1 MPYLLTALSRSCG
14 AAARVKRRGRERRR
28 MMLLS
33 GRIVCRCQAEWF
45 DVLELELDYQ
55 VKLGWS
61 RNGRS
66 TGFQSAVAE
75 RLCGLDQK
83 DSAGLAQALRIRPD
97 QRIDTA
103 FNEFDP
109 EWNIRRTGDAGPA
122 QP

>member
-1 MPYLLTALSRSCG
+1 LT
-14 AAARVKRRGRERRR
+14 
-28 MMLLS
+28 
-33 GRIVCRCQAEWF
+33 
-45 DVLELELDYQ
+45 VLRLITNSNLIDHIT
-55 VKLGWS
+55 
-61 RNGRS
+61 GRS
-66 TGFQSAVAE
+66 AGFQSAVAE
-75 RLCGLDQK
+75 RSCGLDQK